1 MSEISSVQSFNLLDP
16 NMKKYKN
23 IKKKLNL
30 IIILYI
36 ISIILTIITE
46 IVCLS
51 ISNKK
56 NICKK
61 DDEFNLNYVF
71 GMSVHLSFFILLYI
85 LILICLYLTKDEL
98 YDYCCSLCN
107 FYLVFIFGFIAIFI
121 TIFLICKCKNNV
133 KIIVFSS
140 LKILFYVFLFVLNYI
155 ILWYYKF
162 NKLYLRFTNIRTSNN
177 LNNIEFPII
186 LSVNFNGNRERII
199 LYNTINVNNINNVN
213 NNNNNDENNVN
224 SENFNL
230 NFKEEII
237 NLIVSKCDKRE
248 FKDFVK
254 ENNKKKNKKNKEN
267 SKINENNKENCTICL
282 QEFKITDVILILP
295 CKHYF
300 HFDCIKNWFDKNL
313 TCPLDNL
320 SLENLL
326 YQ

>member
-1 MSEISSVQSFNLLDP
+1 MSEISSVESFNLDS
-16 NMKKYKN
+16 NVKKYKN
-23 IKKKLNL
+23 LKKKLNL

-36 ISIILTIITE
+36 ISILLTVITE
-46 IVCLS
+46 IVILS

-56 NICKK
+56 DICKK
-61 DDEFNLNYVF
+61 EDEFNLNYVF
-71 GMSVHLSFFILLYI
+71 GMSIHLSFFILLYI
-85 LILICLYLTKDEL
+85 LILICLHLTKDEL

-107 FYLVFIFGFIAIFI
+107 FYLVFFFGLIGILV
-121 TIFLICKCKNNV
+121 TIFLI
-133 KIIVFSS
+133 SR
-140 LKILFYVFLFVLNYI
+140 
-155 ILWYYKF
+155 YYKF
-162 NKLYLRFTNIRTSNN
+162 NKLYLRFTSIQRNNN

-199 LYNTINVNNINNVN
+199 LYNTININ
-213 NNNNNDENNVN
+213 NNNENNENNIN

-230 NFKEEII
+230 NFKEDII
-237 NLIVSKCDKRE
+237 NMIINKCEKRE

-254 ENNKKKNKKNKEN
+254 ENNKKNNKKKEN
-267 SKINENNKENCTICL
+267 SKINEKENCTICL
-282 QEFKITDVILILP
+282 QEFKITDIILILP

>member
-1 MSEISSVQSFNLLDP
+1 MSEISSVESFNLDS
-16 NMKKYKN
+16 NVKKYKN
-23 IKKKLNL
+23 LKKKLNL

-36 ISIILTIITE
+36 ISILLTVITE
-46 IVCLS
+46 IVILS

-56 NICKK
+56 DICKK
-61 DDEFNLNYVF
+61 EDEFNLNYVF
-71 GMSVHLSFFILLYI
+71 GMSIHLSFFILLYI

-107 FYLVFIFGFIAIFI
+107 FYLVFFFVLIGILV
-121 TIFLICKCKNNV
+121 TIFLISKCKNNI

-140 LKILFYVFLFVLNYI
+140 LKILFYCFLFILNYI

-162 NKLYLRFTNIRTSNN
+162 NKLYLRFTSIQRNNN

-199 LYNTINVNNINNVN
+199 LYNTININ
-213 NNNNNDENNVN
+213 NNNNNENNENNIN

-230 NFKEEII
+230 NFKEDII
-237 NLIVSKCDKRE
+237 NMIINKCEKRE

-254 ENNKKKNKKNKEN
+254 ENSKKNNNKKKEN
-267 SKINENNKENCTICL
+267 SKINEKENCTICL
-282 QEFKITDVILILP
+282 QEFKITDIILILP